1 MKKIEATFSHGF
13 RKQSDCLSASKNLS
27 RSVGQWRKFAPK
39 AKKLGCEF
47 EALDTDG
54 MTAEKVHELA
64 EVSLARARMRGR
76 TQG

>member
-1 MKKIEATFSHGF
+1 MRTQVLCCDYGE
-13 RKQSDCLSASKNLS
+13 
-27 RSVGQWRKFAPK
+27 VEFAPK